1 MSISKNHSDQA
12 RRNGALSRGPITPE
26 GKQRSAMNA
35 FKHGIFSKS
44 AVLSWESQEDFD
56 QLLHLLTEHYNPRT
70 GAEALLIERE
80 AVNLWRLTR
89 LQRAEGALIED
100 LYRRERKR
108 LIGHRGMVHNYELDI
123 YEGIEANEDE
133 EFDDDA
139 TEEKGAPPPEPPPL
153 PTHQEL
159 LASVIE
165 NLADTQRG
173 NYIRRERESIERG
186 HRRFLETLQTMR
198 EMNPGFVSQ
207 NCETQ

>member
-1 MSISKNHSDQA
+1 
-12 RRNGALSRGPITPE
+12 
-26 GKQRSAMNA
+26 
-35 FKHGIFSKS
+35 
-44 AVLSWESQEDFD
+44 
-56 QLLHLLTEHYNPRT
+56 
-70 GAEALLIERE
+70 
-80 AVNLWRLTR
+80 
-89 LQRAEGALIED
+89 
-100 LYRRERKR
+100 
-108 LIGHRGMVHNYELDI
+108 MVHNYELDI